1 MEQLSPTAKA
11 LLDAGGIGWAFHP
24 DQNMDVL
31 VERSTGCVI
40 DPAGG
45 IYTPR
50 SPQIHHERE
59 DRVDVAKFRAHVR
72 KFEDYIQYMYRD
84 SEGYVTVG
92 LGHKFENVEEAKSL
106 VFWKREIKVSETTRV
121 RADAADVETA
131 FNAVKKADLVMNSKA
146 TAFKNLKH
154 NNIDLDINEIER
166 LFISDVR
173 EFVRQLQTKKDFSDF
188 DTYPAPVQLGMLDLL
203 YTIGFKGFFGSK
215 TDTGF
220 EKLAGALKYR
230 NWIEAAEETH
240 RVDEDEAG
248 EPNENMVNRNKVVR
262 GWFLEAVKVDP
273 FFVNPRCTINDISR
287 VRGYIP

>member
-84 SEGYVTVG
+84 SKKNVTVG
-92 LGHKFENVEEAKSL
+92 LGHNFENVEEAKGL
-106 VFWKREIKVSETTRV
+106 IFWKREIKVSEVTRV
-121 RADAADVETA
+121 RADAADIETA
-131 FNAVKKADLVMNSKA
+131 FNAVKNSTLVNAKA
-146 TAFKNLKH
+146 TAYHKLKG

-173 EFVRQLQTKKDFSDF
+173 EFVRQLQSKKEFSEF
-188 DTYPAPVQLGMLDLL
+188 DSYPASVQLGLLDLL
-203 YTIGFKGFFGSK
+203 YTIGYKGFFGSK
-215 TDTGF
+215 TEKGF

-230 NWIEAAEETH
+230 NWIEAAEESH
-240 RVDEDEAG
+240 RIDTDEKRG
-248 EPNENMVNRNKVVR
+248 LNENMQFRNKVVR
-262 GWFLEAVKVDP
+262 EWFLGAIKDEP
-273 FFVNPRCTINDISR
+273 FFVNPKCPKKNI
-287 VRGYIP
+287 